1 VRGQIGELVVRSVW
15 PGMTKGFWRDDE
27 RYLDAYWRRFPG
39 IWHHGDLAYVDGD
52 GYWYLLGRSDDT
64 IKVAGKR
71 LGPAEVES
79 LLVADDRVVEAAAVG
94 VPDDVK
100 GEALVC
106 FVVLHAD
113 QDAGATATALR
124 DVLSSALGKAM
135 APRAVHVVEALPK
148 TRNGKILRRVARAS
162 YIGAPPGDLT
172 SIEDVAVLE
181 RWPRADGA
189 QVG

>member
-1 VRGQIGELVVRSVW
+1 MTRGLYKD
-15 PGMTKGFWRDDE
+15 PE
-27 RYLDAYWRRFPG
+27 RYLDTYWRRFPG
-39 IWHHGDLAYVDGD
+39 LWWHGDFASIDADGS
-52 GYWYLLGRSDDT
+52 WFLHGRSDDT

-79 LLVADDRVVEAAAVG
+79 LLVADDRVVEAAAIG

-106 FVVLHAD
+106 FVVLHAG
-113 QDAGATATALR
+113 QDAGAAVQALR
-124 DVLSSALGKAM
+124 DVVTAALGKAM
-135 APRAVHVVEALPK
+135 APRAVHVVDALPK

-172 SIEDVAVLE
+172 SIEDTAVLE
-181 RWPRADGA
+181 GWPRADTA
-189 QVG
+189 LVG